1 MPAPRQLHEE
11 DGFALLE
18 VIVSAALLAVM
29 VIAVFTTF
37 DVANKVSG
45 QEKGRAV
52 AASIAQREIE
62 YLRSLPFTQLSALEE
77 QGTQS
82 LDPEVVDN
90 VAYART
96 RKATWIPRGTATTSC
111 TAAGTPDRMKV
122 ISTVSAPPSVGIKP
136 VTLTTVVAPTAGS
149 FGADQGSLAVTVQNA
164 AGGAQPNVNVTLKSA
179 TVQQTR
185 TTDAS
190 GCAFFAQQ
198 PTGDYNVLLTAPG
211 MVDKT
216 GTAAPSYP
224 ATISPETVTSTTY
237 QYDVAGTRTIKFVT
251 HKLDTSGNILNTA
264 FVAAKA
270 RNVMLDNSSMT
281 SGARMFGDGTL
292 QTSITATNL
301 FPFTGAYAVYA
312 GDCTGA
318 LPATAAAIA
327 PRPAVPTSAN
337 ATDTTDVIVL
347 MPSVNFTVKN
357 AAGTA
362 AVSGATIKLTARNG
376 TCTGTVQ
383 EGGTLTTDSTGRL
396 PGDGATAMP
405 FGTYDYCI
413 TDGSKKATGSVSAV
427 PSTGISNLLPTGV
440 AKTVQL
446 STTGTCP

>member
-1 MPAPRQLHEE
+1 MPAPPRHQNE

-18 VIVSAALLAVM
+18 VIISAALLAVM

-45 QEKGRAV
+45 EEKARAV

-62 YLRSLPFTQLSALEE
+62 FMRSLPFAQLSTLEE
-77 QGTQS
+77 KGTEARPDEQ
-82 LDPEVVDN
+82 VDN
-90 VAYART
+90 VTYTVT
-96 RKATWIPRGTATTSC
+96 RRASWIPRGTATTSC

-122 ISTVSAPPSVGIKP
+122 TSTVTAPASTGISP
-136 VTLTTVVAPTAGS
+136 VSLTSVVAPTAGS

-164 AGGAQPNVNVTLKSA
+164 SGGAQPNVNVTLQSA
-179 TVQQTR
+179 TVQTSR
-185 TTDAS
+185 TTDAT
-190 GCAFFAQQ
+190 GCAFFAEY
-198 PTGDYNVLLTAPG
+198 PTGDYNVILSAPG
-211 MVDKT
+211 MVDTKGDT
-216 GTAAPSYP
+216 APSYP
-224 ATISPETVTSTTY
+224 ATITSETVSSATY

-251 HKLDTSGNILNTA
+251 HKLDASGNILNTA

-270 RNVMLDNSSMT
+270 RNVMLENSSM
-281 SGARMFGDGTL
+281 SPPRRMFGDGTL
-292 QTSITATNL
+292 QTSIQATNL

-312 GDCTGA
+312 GDCSGA
-318 LPATAAAIA
+318 LPATAA
-327 PRPAVPTSAN
+327 V
-337 ATDTTDVIVL
+337 
-347 MPSVNFTVKN
+347 
-357 AAGTA
+357 AGA
-362 AVSGATIKLTARNG
+362 RIMLTARNG
-376 TCTGTVQ
+376 TCSGTVQ

-413 TDGSKKATGSVSAV
+413 TDGTKKATGLVST
-427 PSTGISNLLPTGV
+427 STGISSLLPTGV

>member
-1 MPAPRQLHEE
+1 MPVPRKLQQE

-45 QEKGRAV
+45 EEKSRAV

-62 YLRSLPFTQLSALEE
+62 YLRSLPFAQLSALEE
-77 QGTQS
+77 KGTETR
-82 LDPEVVDN
+82 DPETVDN
-90 VAYART
+90 VNYAIT
-96 RKATWIPRGTATTSC
+96 RSATWIPRGSATTSC

-122 ISTVSAPPSVGIKP
+122 VTTVKPDPPTGINP
-136 VTLTTVVAPTAGS
+136 VTLTSVVSPTAGS
-149 FGADQGSLAVTVQNA
+149 FGAGQGSLAVTVQNA
-164 AGGAQPNVNVTLKSA
+164 AGGTQPNVNVTLKGT
-179 TVQQTR
+179 TVQTSR

-190 GCAFFAQQ
+190 GCAFFAQYA
-198 PTGDYNVLLTAPG
+198 TGDYNVILSAPG

-216 GTAAPSYP
+216 GASAPSYP
-224 ATISPETVTSTTY
+224 ATIAPETVSSATY
-237 QYDVAGTRTIKFVT
+237 QYDVAGARTVKFVT
-251 HKLDTSGNILNTA
+251 QKLDASGNILNTA
-264 FVAAKA
+264 FVPAKA
-270 RNVMLDNSSMT
+270 RNVMFSNSSM
-281 SGARMFGDGTL
+281 SAPRKFGDGTL
-292 QTSITATNL
+292 QTAVTADKL

-318 LPATAAAIA
+318 LPATAAAAA

-337 ATDTTDVIVL
+337 ATDTADVVVL

-362 AVSGATIKLTARNG
+362 PVSNARIMLTARNG
-376 TCTGTVQ
+376 DCTGTVQ

-413 TDGSKKATGSVSAV
+413 TDGSKKATGLVS
-427 PSTGISNLLPTGV
+427 SGTGISNLLPGGV

>member
-1 MPAPRQLHEE
+1 MPAPPRHQNE

-18 VIVSAALLAVM
+18 VIISAALLAVM

-45 QEKGRAV
+45 EEKARAV

-62 YLRSLPFTQLSALEE
+62 FMRSLPFAQLSTLEE
-77 QGTQS
+77 KGTEARPDEQ
-82 LDPEVVDN
+82 VYN
-90 VAYART
+90 VTYTVT
-96 RKATWIPRGTATTSC
+96 RRASWIPRGTATTSC

-122 ISTVSAPPSVGIKP
+122 TSTVTAPASTGISP
-136 VTLTTVVAPTAGS
+136 VSLTSVVAPTAGS

-164 AGGAQPNVNVTLKSA
+164 SGGAQPNVNVTLQSA
-179 TVQQTR
+179 TVQTSR
-185 TTDAS
+185 TTDAT
-190 GCAFFAQQ
+190 GCAFFAEY
-198 PTGDYNVLLTAPG
+198 PTGDYNVILSAPG
-211 MVDKT
+211 MVDTKGDT
-216 GTAAPSYP
+216 APSYP
-224 ATISPETVTSTTY
+224 ATITSETVSSATY

-251 HKLDTSGNILNTA
+251 HKLDASGNILNTA

-270 RNVMLDNSSMT
+270 RNVMLENSSM
-281 SGARMFGDGTL
+281 SPPRRMFGDGTL
-292 QTSITATNL
+292 QTSIQATNL

-312 GDCTGA
+312 GDCSGA
-318 LPATAAAIA
+318 LPATAAVSGL
-327 PRPAVPTSAN
+327 RPAVPTSAN
-337 ATDTTDVIVL
+337 ATDTTDVTVL
-347 MPSVNFTVKN
+347 MPSVNFTVRN

-362 AVSGATIKLTARNG
+362 AVAGARIMLTARNG
-376 TCTGTVQ
+376 TCSGTVQ

-413 TDGSKKATGSVSAV
+413 TDGTKKATGLVS
-427 PSTGISNLLPTGV
+427 SGTGITSLLPTGV

>member
-1 MPAPRQLHEE
+1 MPAPPRHQQE

-18 VIVSAALLAVM
+18 TIVAAALLAVM

-45 QEKGRAV
+45 EEKARAV
-52 AASIAQREIE
+52 SASIAQREIE
-62 YLRSLPFTQLSALEE
+62 FMRSLPFAQLSTLEE
-77 QGTQS
+77 KGSEQRPDEQ
-82 LDPEVVDN
+82 VDD
-90 VAYART
+90 VTYTIT
-96 RKATWIPRGTATTSC
+96 RRASWIPRGTATTSC

-122 ISTVSAPPSVGIKP
+122 TSTVTAPASIGISP
-136 VTLTTVVAPTAGS
+136 VSLTSVVAPTAGS
-149 FGADQGSLAVTVQNA
+149 FGADKGSLAVTVQNA
-164 AGGAQPNVNVTLKSA
+164 SGGAQPNVNVTLKSA
-179 TVQQTR
+179 TVQTSR
-185 TTDAS
+185 TTDAT
-190 GCAFFAQQ
+190 GCAFFAEY
-198 PTGDYNVLLTAPG
+198 PTGDYNVLLTAPS

-216 GTAAPSYP
+216 GATAPSYP
-224 ATISPETVTSTTY
+224 ATISPETVSSATY

-251 HKLDTSGNILNTA
+251 HKLDASGNILNTA

-270 RNVMLDNSSMT
+270 RNVMLGNSSMT
-281 SGARMFGDGTL
+281 APRKFGDGTL
-292 QTSITATNL
+292 QTAIQATNL
-301 FPFTGAYAVYA
+301 FPFTGAYAAYA

-318 LPATAAAIA
+318 LPATAVASGL
-327 PRPAVPTSAN
+327 RPAVPTSAN
-337 ATDTTDVIVL
+337 ATDTTDVTVL

-362 AVSGATIKLTARNG
+362 AVAGARIMLTARNG
-376 TCTGTVQ
+376 DCAGTVQ

-413 TDGSKKATGSVSAV
+413 TDGSKKATGLVST
-427 PSTGISNLLPTGV
+427 STGISSLLPTGV